1 MRNKKQRSGLE
12 LVFVFSHGVSLFLY
26 LHFLALKKDEDQD
39 LPSIAKNFIEVKV
52 PDRNGQGKRTVLIF
66 LSGKGNRLI
75 KASMQNAHLFI

>member
-1 MRNKKQRSGLE
+1 MLSNTCKCNRRQ
-12 LVFVFSHGVSLFLY
+12 FIFFLY

-66 LSGKGNRLI
+66 LSGKGNTLI
-75 KASMQNAHLFI
+75 KA